1 MQSPSRLFSNGVER
15 KVGRAEGLGTSRGEV
30 DEPHGNRLVNHN
42 DSEWAACCPCIIWQF
57 E

>member
-1 MQSPSRLFSNGVER
+1 MQSPSRLFSNGVGR

-30 DEPHGNRLVNHN
+30 DGPHGNRPVNHH

>member
-1 MQSPSRLFSNGVER
+1 MQSPSRLFSNEGGQGSGE
-15 KVGRAEGLGTSRGEV
+15 GRESWYRSGEV
-30 DEPHGNRLVNHN
+30 DGPHGNRPVNHN